1 MKLKII
7 ILLSLTVLLGSCS
20 KILLKLYG
28 VNAAYAVIDDNDL
41 VRLSQKYDIPLE
53 DWYELDFSYYD
64 FIRSFDKDI
73 YIEEMSNHQQPLQA
87 LYFNSE
93 GKLIS
98 YHVNCDMGGFPN
110 LKWNRNDTFNTFVP
124 ETQTTLDTLIS
135 LETFSRYMTPTTY
148 SESFS
153 HLNYDYTVV
162 VVWADYMGRQSKRLC
177 DLIRE
182 NVNLAQTDK
191 KVKIVYVNVDN
202 FDYMVASKNTE

>member
-7 ILLSLTVLLGSCS
+7 ILLSLTVLFSSCS
-20 KILLKLYG
+20 RTLLKLYG
-28 VNAAYAVIDDNDL
+28 IKADYTIVNDKNL
-41 VRLSQKYDIPLE
+41 VQLSQEYDIPLE

-64 FIRSFDKDI
+64 FILSFDKDI
-73 YIEEMSNHQQPLQA
+73 YIEEMNNHLQPLQA

-93 GKLIS
+93 GELIS

-110 LKWNRNDTFNTFVP
+110 LKWNKNNTFNTFVP

-135 LETFSRYMTPTTY
+135 FEALSQYLTPTIY
-148 SESFS
+148 SKSFS

-177 DLIRE
+177 RSIRE
-182 NVNLAQTDK
+182 NVNLAHADK
-191 KVKIVYVNVDN
+191 KVKTVYVNVDN
-202 FDYMVASKNTE
+202 FDYMRASKNME